1 MIEPR
6 MPCKGRGIST
16 ARLIGNNPSESL
28 CFNTK
33 GHYQISAVCKF
44 ISFPLSFD
52 VVIFL
57 FVCFLVFLLLVRR
70 LKDVPHRLVNYA
82 INLLQHRQQ
91 LSRWCHG
98 GAWGHGN
105 EASPY
110 FIEGGMERKSV
121 ICRYERKFNVQWIM
135 NTKSTP
141 YRKLDF
147 KFMDHEETQAFLVTL
162 RAFDVKFRLVTWGKC
177 TFVRQYVCH
186 KKWKQCK
193 WIAIDHLVG
202 ADACYLL
209 WKIRLTVSISRGL
222 CDTRAPVIPCRLIS
236 PFQDAVK

>member
-1 MIEPR
+1 M
-6 MPCKGRGIST
+6 
-16 ARLIGNNPSESL
+16 
-28 CFNTK
+28 TK
-33 GHYQISAVCKF
+33 GHCQISAVCKF

-52 VVIFL
+52 IVIFCL
-57 FVCFLVFLLLVRR
+57 FVCLSFSCLWEGKRTS
-70 LKDVPHRLVNYA
+70 PA
-82 INLLQHRQQ
+82 GWWITQ
-91 LSRWCHG
+91 LISNTGNSCHG
-98 GAWGHGN
+98 GVWGHGN
-105 EASPY
+105 EALPC
-110 FIEGGMERKSV
+110 FIERGMERKSL

>member
-1 MIEPR
+1 M
-6 MPCKGRGIST
+6 
-16 ARLIGNNPSESL
+16 
-28 CFNTK
+28 
-33 GHYQISAVCKF
+33 CKF
-44 ISFPLSFD
+44 ISFPLSLILMLLF
-52 VVIFL
+52 FCL
-57 FVCFLVFLLLVRR
+57 FVCLSFSCLWEGKRTF
-70 LKDVPHRLVNYA
+70 PA
-82 INLLQHRQQ
+82 GWWITQ
-91 LSRWCHG
+91 LIYYNTGNSCHG
-98 GAWGHGN
+98 GVWGHGN

-121 ICRYERKFNVQWIM
+121 ICRYEKKFNVQWIM

-177 TFVRQYVCH
+177 TFVRQCVCH

-202 ADACYLL
+202 AD
-209 WKIRLTVSISRGL
+209 
-222 CDTRAPVIPCRLIS
+222 D
-236 PFQDAVK
+236 